1 MSGTRTSAR
10 IQSMKATLHEDV
22 GRAMRTAR
30 EAAGMSQRELA
41 ACCDTTQNSIAA
53 VERGERTCS
62 LFLLVAVADAL
73 DTTLDALVPI
83 SVDVA
88 ADHD

>member
-1 MSGTRTSAR
+1 MSGTRASAR
-10 IQSMKATLHEDV
+10 VQSMRATLHEDV

-30 EAAGMSQRELA
+30 EAAGMPERGLA
-41 ACCDTTQNSIAA
+41 ACCATPRSSVAA
-53 VERGERTCS
+53 VARGERAWS
-62 LFLLVAVADAL
+62 LVLLVAVADAL